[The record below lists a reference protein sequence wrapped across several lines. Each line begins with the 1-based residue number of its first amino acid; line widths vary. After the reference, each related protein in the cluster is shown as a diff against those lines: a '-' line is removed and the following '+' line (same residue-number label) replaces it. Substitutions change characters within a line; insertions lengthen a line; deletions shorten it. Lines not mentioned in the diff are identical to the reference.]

1 MSKYSHHSPYHPS
14 SSLPQQTPQQQPQSI
29 QYLYDASQSYTST
42 IPSPQL
48 NNNLSRP
55 PNSGP
60 ASTAPSSSPRFQPYS
75 RPQPQRSTSSNS
87 TQSAQQNNNMS
98 MPPPSLQPSNSMRPP
113 TQISPS
119 HQPSPLN
126 QPALSFIPPQEL
138 SRGYSESA
146 HSPNNLSNS
155 LYSTGYD
162 DMMYS
167 NTGVQQPYLP
177 VLPDTGNHESWDRPL
192 NNQKLGPDEYA
203 QALAI
208 YTHIYDSVPYF
219 VPNTQPA
226 PHIPENHSHTTTY
239 ESVVLLASEGHHI
252 LTGQTDSQHHA
263 LVSPTGIGVA
273 SLPAGMGDAG
283 QIHTGPSPGPGA
295 ASTNHA
301 NANSNNV
308 NHGNNVSIRN
318 GKQGSGPAGGTGAL
332 SGSTMMTGRKRGNS
346 GDKKNGPPPTC
357 LGCGATETPE
367 WRRGPMG
374 PRTLCN
380 ACGLVHMK
388 LQRKKKKAE
397 EKARLEAEKEKEAA
411 TAALGVVGGSFGS
424 GLASALPS
432 AFLP

>member
-1 MSKYSHHSPYHPS
+1 
-14 SSLPQQTPQQQPQSI
+14 
-29 QYLYDASQSYTST
+29 
-42 IPSPQL
+42 
-48 NNNLSRP
+48 
-55 PNSGP
+55 
-60 ASTAPSSSPRFQPYS
+60 
-75 RPQPQRSTSSNS
+75 
-87 TQSAQQNNNMS
+87 
-98 MPPPSLQPSNSMRPP
+98 MPPPSLPPSNSIRPP

-119 HQPSPLN
+119 HQPSPLH
-126 QPALSFIPPQEL
+126 QSALSFLPPQEL
-138 SRGYSESA
+138 SRGYSEST
-146 HSPNNLSNS
+146 HSPNHLSNP
-155 LYSTGYD
+155 LYNTGYD
-162 DMMYS
+162 EIMYS

-177 VLPDTGNHESWDRPL
+177 VLPDTGNHEPWDRPL
-192 NNQKLGPDEYA
+192 NDQRVGPDEYS

-226 PHIPENHSHTTTY
+226 PHIPENHNHTTTY
-239 ESVVLLASEGHHI
+239 ESVVLLANEGHQI
-252 LTGQTDSQHHA
+252 LTGQVDSHQRHT
-263 LVSPTGIGVA
+263 LTSSTGVGVTSLPTG
-273 SLPAGMGDAG
+273 MGGAA
-283 QIHTGPSPGPGA
+283 QVHTGPSPGPGA

-301 NANSNNV
+301 NANPNNI
-308 NHGNNVSIRN
+308 NHGNNISIGN
-318 GKQGSGPAGGTGAL
+318 GKQGSSGTASGAGTL
-332 SGSTMMTGRKRGNS
+332 SGSTMTAGRKRGNS

-411 TAALGVVGGSFGS
+411 TAALGMVGGGFGS